1 MARLLVL
8 AALAGLAVAE
18 VAAVL
23 ALVDFLGPAPTVG
36 VLALDMLLGILVM
49 RWAVRGPA
57 VGRGWRLTAGAFIA
71 LPGLVLDA
79 VGAMLLIPAVQSWA
93 QTRVMA
99 GTQTVLRR
107 QGLSVVTVT
116 DPGGGQRTTVVTG
129 DVIAGQVVDPDSAN
143 GADHSNP
150 PASGPGQDGTP
161 TVRGELAGP
170 DE

>member
-1 MARLLVL
+1 MTRLLVL

-23 ALVDFLGPAPTVG
+23 ALVDWLGPATTLV
-36 VLALDMLLGILVM
+36 VLALDMLVGILVM

-57 VGRGWRLTAGAFIA
+57 AGRGWRLTAGAFIA
-71 LPGLVLDA
+71 LPGLVLDL
-79 VGAMLLIPAVQSWA
+79 VGAALLVPAVQRWA
-93 QTRVMA
+93 QTRVVA
-99 GTQTVLRR
+99 GTQTMLRR

-129 DVIAGQVVDPDSAN
+129 DVIPGQVVDADSAN
-143 GADHSNP
+143 GAADSSP
-150 PASGPGQDGTP
+150 QSSGTGPDGPP